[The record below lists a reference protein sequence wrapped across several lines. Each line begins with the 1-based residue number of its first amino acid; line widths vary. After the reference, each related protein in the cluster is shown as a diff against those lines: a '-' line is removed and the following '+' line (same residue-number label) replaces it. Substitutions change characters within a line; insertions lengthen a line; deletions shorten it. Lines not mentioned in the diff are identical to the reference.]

1 MSSAP
6 QTQAPSPAII
16 FETLNAHVRTSALR
30 GAIELDLFTAIA
42 EGNTSVQAIAKR
54 IQASE
59 KGTRVLCD
67 FLAIGGLLTKQNQHY
82 GLTIDSAAFLNRH
95 SPAYMGSVS
104 RFLGV
109 PQLTAGFSDLAAV
122 VRKGGTLHDE
132 GTVEPENP
140 IWVEFAHSMAS
151 MMRMPAELIAKIV
164 AAEIPG
170 DCKVLDIGAGHG
182 LFGIAVAAHNPKAQ
196 IVAVDWAPVLAV
208 ADENAEKAGVAG
220 RHSKIPGSAFDVE
233 FGSGYNAILI
243 TNFLHHFDIPTNESL
258 LRKVHAALAPG
269 GMVVTLEFIPN
280 EDRISPPT
288 DASFSMM
295 MLGSTPHGDAYTFR
309 EYDQMFRN
317 AGFARNEMRELAP
330 TPQRVIVSYK

>member
-16 FETLNAHVRTSALR
+16 FDTLNAHIRTSALR

-42 EGNTSVQAIAKR
+42 EGNTSVEAIAKR

-67 FLAIGGLLTKQNQHY
+67 YLTINGLLTKQDSHY
-82 GLTIDSAAFLNRH
+82 GLTADSAAFLNRH
-95 SPAYMGSVS
+95 SPAYMGTVA
-104 RFLGV
+104 RFLGN
-109 PQLTAGFSDLAAV
+109 PLLTAGFNDIAAV

-140 IWVEFAHSMAS
+140 IWVEFAHSMAP
-151 MMRMPAELIAKIV
+151 MMRMPAQLIAKIV

-170 DCKVLDIGAGHG
+170 ECKVLDIAAGHG
-182 LFGIAVAAHNPKAQ
+182 LFGIAVAAQNPRAQ

-208 ADENAEKAGVAG
+208 AEENAEKAGVAS
-220 RHSKIPGSAFDVE
+220 RHSKIPGSAFDVD
-233 FGSGYNAILI
+233 FGSGYNAVLI
-243 TNFLHHFDIPTNESL
+243 TNFLHHFDVPTNESL
-258 LRKVHAALAPG
+258 LRKVHAAMAPE

-280 EDRISPPT
+280 EDRVTPPM
-288 DASFSMM
+288 DAGFSMM
-295 MLGSTPHGDAYTFR
+295 MLGSTPRGDAYTFP
-309 EYDQMFRN
+309 EYNQMFGD

>member
-16 FETLNAHVRTSALR
+16 FDTLNAHIRTSALR

-42 EGNTSVQAIAKR
+42 EGNTSVEAIAKR

-67 FLAIGGLLTKQNQHY
+67 YLTIDGLLTKQDGRY

-95 SPAYMGSVS
+95 SQAYMGTVA
-104 RFLGV
+104 RFLGN
-109 PQLTAGFSDLAAV
+109 PLLTVAFNDIAAV

-140 IWVEFAHSMAS
+140 IWVEFAHSMAP
-151 MMRMPAELIAKIV
+151 MMRMPAQLIAKIIGS
-164 AAEIPG
+164 EIPG
-170 DCKVLDIGAGHG
+170 DCKVLDIAAGHG
-182 LFGIAVAAHNPKAQ
+182 LFGIAVATHNPKAQ

-208 ADENAEKAGVAG
+208 AQENAEKAGVAS
-220 RHSKIPGSAFDVE
+220 RHSKIPGSAFDVD
-233 FGSGYNAILI
+233 FGTGYNAVLI

-269 GMVVTLEFIPN
+269 GMAVTLEFIPN
-280 EDRISPPT
+280 EDRITPAM
-288 DASFSMM
+288 DAGFSMM
-295 MLGSTPHGDAYTFR
+295 MLGSTPRGDAYTFP
-309 EYDQMFRN
+309 EYDRMFGN

>member
-16 FETLNAHVRTSALR
+16 FDTLNAHIRTSALR

-42 EGNTSVQAIAKR
+42 EGNTSVEAIAKR

-67 FLAIGGLLTKQNQHY
+67 YLTIDGLLTKQDGRY

-95 SPAYMGSVS
+95 SPAYMGTVA
-104 RFLGV
+104 RFLGN
-109 PQLTAGFSDLAAV
+109 PLLTVGFNDIAAV

-140 IWVEFAHSMAS
+140 IWVEFAHSMAP
-151 MMRMPAELIAKIV
+151 MMRMPAQLIAKIIGS
-164 AAEIPG
+164 EIPG
-170 DCKVLDIGAGHG
+170 DCKVLDIAAGHG
-182 LFGIAVAAHNPKAQ
+182 LFGIAVATHNPKAQ

-208 ADENAEKAGVAG
+208 AQENADKAGVAS
-220 RHSKIPGSAFDVE
+220 RHSKIPGSAFDVD
-233 FGSGYNAILI
+233 FGTGYNAVLI

-269 GMVVTLEFIPN
+269 GMAVTLEFIPN
-280 EDRISPPT
+280 EDRVTPAM
-288 DASFSMM
+288 DAGFSMM
-295 MLGSTPHGDAYTFR
+295 MLGSTPRGDAYTFP
-309 EYDQMFRN
+309 EYDRMFGN

>member
-16 FETLNAHVRTSALR
+16 FETLNAHLRTSALR
-30 GAIELDLFTAIA
+30 AAIELDLFTAIA
-42 EGNTSVQAIAKR
+42 EGNTSAEAIAKR

-67 FLAIGGLLTKQNQHY
+67 YLTIGGLLTKQNHHY
-82 GLTIDSAAFLNRH
+82 GLTVDSAAFLNRH
-95 SPAYMGSVS
+95 SPAYIGTVS
-104 RFLGV
+104 RFLGN
-109 PQLTAGFSDLAAV
+109 PLLMANYSDLGAV
-122 VRKGGTLHDE
+122 VRKGGTVHDE

-140 IWVEFAHSMAS
+140 IWVEFAHSMAP

-170 DCKVLDIGAGHG
+170 ECKVLDIAAGHG
-182 LFGIAVAAHNPKAQ
+182 LFGIAVATHNPKAR

-208 ADENAEKAGVAG
+208 ADENAKKAGVAG
-220 RHSKIPGSAFDVE
+220 RHSKIPGSALDVE
-233 FGSGYNAILI
+233 FGSGYNLVLL
-243 TNFLHHFDIPTNESL
+243 TNFLHHFDVPTNESL
-258 LRKVHAALAPG
+258 LKKVHAALAPG
-269 GMVVTLEFIPN
+269 GLVVTCEFIPN
-280 EDRISPPT
+280 EDRVSPPI

-295 MLGSTPHGDAYTFR
+295 MLGSTPHGDAYTFP
-309 EYDQMFRN
+309 EYDRMFGN